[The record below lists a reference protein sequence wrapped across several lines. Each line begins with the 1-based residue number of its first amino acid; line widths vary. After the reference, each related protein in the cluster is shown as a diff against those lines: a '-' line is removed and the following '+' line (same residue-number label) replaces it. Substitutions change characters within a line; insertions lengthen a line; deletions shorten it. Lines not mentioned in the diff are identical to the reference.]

1 MISPRTQRLPLSE
14 LGGDTFLEGRSL
26 VFAVVIS
33 FATSM
38 STFSS
43 PSFFEWLAWA
53 AGNLTAFLVLLIPVW
68 WIWHRRRSASGLV
81 IPWGFVL
88 VISFIF
94 GVSKAA
100 LVLLVFSSLAH
111 QAIVIQELFARS
123 LVGGLIGLITLPLL
137 SLAAMALLQVRELNQ
152 KLGDRLDVA
161 DEIATRPEARQLFEK
176 LLAQINTLL
185 DDLRSGPNANLTPA
199 DIKALRELIE
209 SGVRPTSHAYWS
221 ESKVKTGALGWQRLL
236 ELAYGQKIWIW
247 PVLLPLAIGSLVSQV
262 EAFGIF
268 SALQKVGLVTLFSAV
283 SLIVMNRWD
292 GLRRQSA
299 GLWFLFAIALSGPV
313 SWLLAGSLTGVI
325 ELAEMRWFVGYTGWL
340 VAGSLFTSAARLL
353 VRERAELSAEL
364 DRLRLLDSRSDLEFR
379 REARRKANQIHG
391 EVQSQLVST
400 ALLAENG
407 AQIPRL
413 SLIEQLEAVLNS
425 LEQPEDASCPLEHRF
440 QALARRWSGFLSI
453 EFSIYGAPLSEPYS
467 KLVFS
472 VVEEACLNAYRHG
485 LADECRVQI
494 SVGTFIEVSVQDNG
508 VGLRSGSPGLGSALF
523 AEVDHAWSLESSVDG
538 GCLLI
543 VKIVNF
549 V

>member
-68 WIWHRRRSASGLV
+68 WIWHRRRSAPGLV

-88 VISFIF
+88 IISFIF

-268 SALQKVGLVTLFSAV
+268 SALQKVGLVTLFSAL

-299 GLWFLFAIALSGPV
+299 GLWFLVAIALSGPA

-353 VRERAELSAEL
+353 VRERAELSVEL

-425 LEQPEDASCPLEHRF
+425 LEQPEDASCPPEHRF

-538 GCLLI
+538 GCLLT